1 MPYQIKL
8 YEGYPDN
15 KQVDEICNLTFGED
29 AIPIPFL
36 EDHLKHQKKILCCFA
51 YDGEVMVGDKI
62 GYQSRPKYFE
72 SWIGAISTEHRRKGL
87 ATKLMIAQH
96 DWCAAHGFKIIDTI
110 ASSDNRPMLIANL
123 KAGFNISGT
132 FWDRQQNFKT
142 LLQKNLDINKS

>member
-1 MPYQIKL
+1 MTYQIKVE
-8 YEGYPDN
+8 EGYPDTSQIERLC
-15 KQVDEICNLTFGED
+15 KLASDETEFSIAF
-29 AIPIPFL
+29 F

-51 YDGEVMVGDKI
+51 YDGEVMVGYKI

-142 LLQKNLDINKS
+142 LLQKKFDINKS